1 MDTLTITEKHGANY
15 IVLELGGVI
24 SSYTFSDFRAK
35 TYAYIKENNLVLDL
49 SQIQSIDSS
58 GLGVFMAAFNDA
70 EDYGN
75 TFYLMNPSVDA
86 LNAIN
91 STGFTDTFNII
102 HSVTEVV

>member
-1 MDTLTITEKHGANY
+1 MDTLTITEKRGANY
-15 IVLELGGVI
+15 ILLELGGVI
-24 SSYTFSDFRAK
+24 NSYTFSDFKAK

-49 SQIQSIDSS
+49 SQVQSIDSS

-70 EDYGN
+70 EESEN
-75 TFYLMNPSVDA
+75 VFYLMNPSVDA

-102 HSVTEVV
+102 HSVTEVI